1 MTTPEENSFKEKR
14 KHPRKSCL
22 IAVECGI
29 KNSIFVN
36 YIHNISYDGVFI
48 ETSEPF
54 EVGQTISLKILAP
67 YDLKKINHIAGKI
80 VRVESKG
87 IAINFSSDDPV
98 QKTMIKEFVEKI

>member
-1 MTTPEENSFKEKR
+1 MSTPAENSFKEKR

-29 KNSIFVN
+29 KDSVFVN

-48 ETSEPF
+48 ETNEPF
-54 EVGQTISLKILAP
+54 EMGQSISLKILAP
-67 YDLKKINHIAGKI
+67 YDLKNVNHINGNI

-87 IAINFSSDDPV
+87 IAVKFNNDDPE
-98 QKTMIKEFVEKI
+98 QKAMIKEFVEKI